1 MNLVRGDDIVF
12 RIMYFPPKTVTDD
25 SDLEGI
31 ACVLGVLDLTHRAR
45 GSKRQDNHYQDWRYS
60 PRKLDRGAAV
70 HLWRLGRI
78 VVGRSLAVT
87 HDGVKQQ
94 STDNDKDAQTN
105 QQHQYISPMH
115 SLCRSAYRPENAL
128 EGTNLIGSL
137 RACRTR

>member
-1 MNLVRGDDIVF
+1 MNLVRGDDIELW
-12 RIMYFPPKTVTDD
+12 IMHFPPKTVTDD
-25 SDLEGI
+25 SYLEGI
-31 ACVLGVLDLTHRAR
+31 ACELWVLNFTHRAR
-45 GSKRQDNHYQDWRYS
+45 GSKRQDNHDQDWRYG
-60 PRKLDRGAAV
+60 PRKLDRCAAV
-70 HLWRLGRI
+70 HLWWLGRI

-94 STDNDKDAQTN
+94 STDNHKDAQTN

-115 SLCRSAYRPENAL
+115 SLCRGAYRPENAL